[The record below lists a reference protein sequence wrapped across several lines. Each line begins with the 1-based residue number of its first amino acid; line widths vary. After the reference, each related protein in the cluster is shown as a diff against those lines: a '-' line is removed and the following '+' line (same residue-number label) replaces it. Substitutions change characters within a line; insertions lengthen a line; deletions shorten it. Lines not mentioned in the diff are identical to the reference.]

1 MEALDNALPLLDSH
15 AESVRIPFEQT
26 TLKAT
31 FLALDD
37 SGVARPTI
45 VFPCGYDST
54 LEEGWIYVPSALARG
69 YNAFVFKEPSQGGAL
84 SIQDL

>member
-1 MEALDNALPLLDSH
+1 VDAFDNVLPLLDSH
-15 AESVRIPFEQT
+15 AESVRILFEQT

-69 YNAFVFKEPSQGGAL
+69 YNAFVFKELGRSEALYIQGL
-84 SIQDL
+84 